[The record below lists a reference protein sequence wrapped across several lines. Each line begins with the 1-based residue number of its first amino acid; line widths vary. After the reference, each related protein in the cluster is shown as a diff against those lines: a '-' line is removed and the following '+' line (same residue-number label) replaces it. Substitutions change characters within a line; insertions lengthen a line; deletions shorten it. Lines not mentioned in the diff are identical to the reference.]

1 MLTIT
6 LALWSATLPTGTD
19 VRRVDELSA
28 AHDRFVR
35 VELRANEFTIGGQV
49 APSLD
54 VDGLGRVV
62 IAWESVRQLKGRPA
76 ALYRVFGPDGV
87 PLAREQMVSRDESFP
102 QQRPSTVWTN
112 DGKPLTA
119 FESLYRDES
128 AQGVFVG
135 ELQINRT
142 ARGSQWNVVATSL
155 PNGNVVLAWAGE
167 IGPDESR
174 IFARL
179 VAADGKPLGPEV
191 RVSDMPRTMDGNPTI
206 AADGDGAVI
215 AWQRFGSEGKLGGL
229 WARRVNLS
237 AEPVGAERKVAGDA
251 ALEPCLAATKDRI
264 VLAWQQL
271 ESDGHHRVK
280 WTLLAPDLCRR
291 LATAYVPWQ
300 PGSQNGAA
308 VAALPTGEFAIAW
321 NLRKVKDMDVYLQ
334 TFDSKARA
342 AGRPFRVNSYAPGEQ
357 RLAEGCGKRRI
368 AWLPDGI
375 VVAWSGEGNLG
386 DANGVHLTY
395 LLRNRD
401 QLLAQAGTVNAQT
414 ESFLTSLA
422 GTHSTDAPLRAQM
435 VREAAQSHEPPTYD
449 PRLREDPWGRA
460 AGIRGAG
467 GFTGIVNTGWTPPDP
482 TLAVGPNHLVLMTNG
497 AIAFFNKD
505 GTKTFQGL
513 IEGSNGFWGSL
524 GTTNFVFDPECLYD
538 PLSGRFFAMAAEGNE
553 PGNRSHVLI
562 AVSDDSDPNGTWYKY
577 RIETTQHAGNLFDS
591 PNIAV
596 DDNVVYVTGDGFGM
610 GSSYPVFT
618 FDKASM
624 LAGQEIAVM
633 RSTIMP
639 TSTQSAG
646 IPPVSFGNP
655 PALYMIEHKEASSN
669 TTVRLIALRNP
680 LTTPTFT
687 ETTLTVPA
695 YTSPPED
702 PPQQGSSS
710 RPEAFDVRFW
720 SVEYRNGSL
729 WACHHVGT
737 SRVLTRWYE
746 IKMNGWPTSG
756 QNPTLVQSGTIDPGS
771 TIRTFF
777 CSIGVDD
784 AGNAAIICAR
794 SSPTE
799 QFSMYRAARKA
810 TDALGTMPDQ
820 AILKSS
826 IGPYTAG
833 RWGDYSGCEFD
844 PVQPGVFWGHHE
856 WSENGAWRTW
866 VESFAVVAPVTV
878 LPDSFAI
885 TRGTYL
891 SGGLSDLFDS
901 DDLRIA
907 AREAPPF
914 TVQDPGVQLTITGV
928 APSQN
933 VASLQFSVE
942 AACTGLPSTSLK
954 QRIEA
959 FDYVANAWV
968 IVDERQPST
977 SDQVVTVTLTN
988 PNRFVQ
994 SGTRKMSARVSYF
1007 DTGVFAPAWEG
1018 RFDRTVWIAQQ

>member
-1 MLTIT
+1 MVTCA
-6 LALWSATLPTGTD
+6 LALCSIGLPVGSD
-19 VRRVDELSA
+19 VRRMDELSIGKN
-28 AHDRFVR
+28 RFVR
-35 VELRANEFTIGGQV
+35 IEVRANEFTLSGQV

-54 VDGLGRVV
+54 VDRNGRVAV
-62 IAWESVRQLKGRPA
+62 AWESVRQLKGKPA
-76 ALYRVFGPDGV
+76 AIYRVFDTDGT
-87 PLAREQMVSRDESFP
+87 PLTPELRTSADETFA
-102 QQRPSTVWTN
+102 QQKPSVAWTQ
-112 DGKPLTA
+112 GRALTA
-119 FESLYRDES
+119 FEALYRDQS
-128 AQGVFVG
+128 AQGVFLG
-135 ELQINRT
+135 ERQINVAT
-142 ARGSQWNVVATSL
+142 RGSQWNVVAETLSG
-155 PNGNVVLAWAGE
+155 GNVLLVWSGE
-167 IGPDESR
+167 IGPDDSR

-179 VAADGKPLGPEV
+179 VSSDGRPLGPEV
-191 RVSDMPRTMDGNPTI
+191 RISDSPGGMDVNPTV
-206 AADGDGAVI
+206 AAFGDGAVI
-215 AWQRFGSEGKLGGL
+215 AWQRFGPNGSLKGI
-229 WARRVNLS
+229 WAAR
-237 AEPVGAERKVAGDA
+237 VGADNDRVGPERKVAGDV
-251 ALEPCLAATKDRI
+251 ALEPSLAATKDRL

-271 ESDGHHRVK
+271 EADGRHRVK
-280 WTLLAPDLCRR
+280 FTVLAPDLTRR
-291 LATAYVPWQ
+291 AGSYAPWQ

-308 VAALPTGEFAIAW
+308 VALLPTGELALAW
-321 NLRKVKDMDVYLQ
+321 NLRKGNDMDVYLQ
-334 TFDSKARA
+334 TFDANARPT
-342 AGRPFRVNSYAPGEQ
+342 GKPFRVNRHTAGDQ
-357 RLAEGCGKRRI
+357 RLAEGSGKKRI
-368 AWLPDGI
+368 ACLPDGI
-375 VVAWSGEGNLG
+375 VVAWSGAGDLG
-386 DANGVHLTY
+386 DSNGAHLTY
-395 LLRNRD
+395 LLSHDAQIADRVREVNARTER
-401 QLLAQAGTVNAQT
+401 LLAANRPPHAVNV
-414 ESFLTSLA
+414 
-422 GTHSTDAPLRAQM
+422 PLRAQ
-435 VREAAQSHEPPTYD
+435 VVWEAAQAHEPPTYD

-460 AGIRGAG
+460 SRTRGAG
-467 GFTGIVNTGWTPPDP
+467 GFTGIVSTGWTPPDP
-482 TLAVGPNHLVLMTNG
+482 ALAVGPNQLVIMTNG

-505 GTKTFQGL
+505 GTKTFQSL

-524 GTTNFVFDPECLYD
+524 GATNFVFDPECLYD
-538 PLSGRFFAMAAEGNE
+538 PLSGRFFVMAAEGNE
-553 PGNRSHVLI
+553 PGNRSHVLM

-577 RIETTQHAGNLFDS
+577 RVETTQHAGNLFDS

-596 DDNVVYVTGDGFGM
+596 DQNVVYVTGDGFGM
-610 GSSYPVFT
+610 GSNYPVYT

-624 LAGQEIAVM
+624 LAGQNIAVM
-633 RSTIMP
+633 KSTTMP

-646 IPPVSFGNP
+646 IPPVSFDNP
-655 PALYMIEHKEASSN
+655 PALYMIEHKESSSN

-680 LTTPTFT
+680 LTSPTFT

-777 CSIGVDD
+777 CSIGVDA

-799 QFSMYRAARKA
+799 QFSMYRASRKA

-844 PVQPGVFWGHHE
+844 PAQPGVFWGHHE

-878 LPDSFAI
+878 NPDSFAI
-885 TRGTYL
+885 TRGTHL
-891 SGGLSDLFDS
+891 SGGLSDLFNS
-901 DDLRIA
+901 DDLRVV

-928 APSQN
+928 APSQSLS
-933 VASLQFSVE
+933 SLQISVE
-942 AACTGLPSTSLK
+942 AASSGLPTTSMR

-959 FDYVANAWV
+959 FDYQANAWV

-977 SDQVVTVTLTN
+977 GDQVVTVTLTN

-994 SGTRKMSARVSYF
+994 AATRKMSARVSYF
-1007 DTGVFAPAWEG
+1007 DTGVIAPGWEG
-1018 RFDRTVWIAQQ
+1018 RYDRTVWIAQQ